1 MLHEREVNR
10 IKDYQEEKE
19 AEAFLESIQRDDT
32 DHDPEFWEH
41 HSALRQVLRSA
52 GTLAEYT
59 AYAGAG
65 LRGGRAGFV
74 VGGAAGSIVPGV
86 GTTAGAAVG
95 SVAGAAG
102 AIYVTQEIFERVGGI
117 LGPHIQDAHAWLKKE
132 YGTKTAESFMMN
144 LEAVGALSAGK
155 IVQSAKAAV
164 AQSGKTWHYQPELS
178 VPRAAQTAESSAIP
192 AARSTAAPQSTV
204 QVKVAAES
212 ALKARQ
218 VFAKHIMQKK
228 EAKAVIK
235 NAKQT
240 AANGNAREVP
250 GTELR
255 TALREV
261 EITTGRKIT
270 IEQKKQ
276 LIDYCLK
283 NKQFEKLSV
292 GEKAAHSRDFKSPA
306 FKDKLIKDW
315 EHMGGTT
322 KVRDWPKYTKDV
334 LGKDGKVIRGAEV
347 GNPHQA
353 HHIIP
358 QQVKGPHAWWNM
370 HPAPTPMHQEVLHG
384 SASRLMEILRTLS

>member
-1 MLHEREVNR
+1 MTFQNKIGFRYNLFFRLLLGLLV
-10 IKDYQEEKE
+10 
-19 AEAFLESIQRDDT
+19 SIGATTVRADIARTMGHTIPTQ
-32 DHDPEFWEH
+32 
-41 HSALRQVLRSA
+41 SSMKAQ
-52 GTLAEYT
+52 GT
-59 AYAGAG
+59 
-65 LRGGRAGFV
+65 GGIVSR
-74 VGGAAGSIVPGV
+74 GGAAGHN
-86 GTTAGAAVG
+86 GAA
-95 SVAGAAG
+95 
-102 AIYVTQEIFERVGGI
+102 
-117 LGPHIQDAHAWLKKE
+117 P
-132 YGTKTAESFMMN
+132 
-144 LEAVGALSAGK
+144 
-155 IVQSAKAAV
+155 AAV
-164 AQSGKTWHYQPELS
+164 K
-178 VPRAAQTAESSAIP
+178 SS
-192 AARSTAAPQSTV
+192 AAPQSTV
-204 QVKVAAES
+204 QVAAES
-212 ALKARQ
+212 ALKAGQ

-228 EAKAVIK
+228 EANAVIK

-292 GEKAAHSRDFKSPA
+292 GEKASHSNNFTPA
-306 FKDKLIKDW
+306 TRQKLIKDW

-334 LGKDGKVIRGAEV
+334 LGKDGKLIAKSDTQF
-347 GNPHQA
+347 QA

-358 QQVKGPHAWWNM
+358 QQVKGPHEWWNM
-370 HPAPTPMHQEVLHG
+370 HPAATPMHQEILHG